1 MLNFKVTF
9 ANGASL
15 KLLGLAD
22 DLTLD
27 GLRAALLEKTGIPPE
42 DQHGAS
48 PPPSSPSFKPDLDR
62 MHMTKTS
69 WK

>member
-1 MLNFKVTF
+1 MLNLKVTF

-22 DLTLD
+22 GLTLD

-48 PPPSSPSFKPDLDR
+48 PRSSAPTFSG
-62 MHMTKTS
+62 S
-69 WK
+69 SQG